1 MRCALVTGVQT
12 CALPICA
19 AIRSRLCA
27 AAEELFVEEGEAAL
41 SMRRLTAKVGCSAMA
56 PYRYFADKEALIAS
70 IRAQAFRRPRS
81 LSVMVEIGRA
91 SCRKECVSTCRS
103 RGSPY
108 HEKKNS
114 YIN

>member
-1 MRCALVTGVQT
+1 MKRPTISGQRARSHEQR
-12 CALPICA
+12 A

-70 IRAQAFRRPRS
+70 IRAQAFRRLARS
-81 LSVMVEIGRA
+81 EERRVG
-91 SCRKECVSTCRS
+91 KECVSTCRS
-103 RGSPY
+103 RWSPC
-108 HEKKNS
+108 H
-114 YIN
+114 